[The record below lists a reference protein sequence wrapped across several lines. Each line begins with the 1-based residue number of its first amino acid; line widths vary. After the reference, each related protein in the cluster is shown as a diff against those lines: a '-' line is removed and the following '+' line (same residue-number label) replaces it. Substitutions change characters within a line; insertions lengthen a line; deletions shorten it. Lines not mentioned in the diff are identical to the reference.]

1 MGQIISQQID
11 LVNRPDDNFIC
22 QNPAMS
28 PYHPLTF
35 GERLKQARKAKAL
48 SQSALAK
55 KAGISQSIISD
66 AEKGKYLSSKASPQ
80 IADALGVSAIWLATG
95 KGPMQL
101 PEARQTA
108 PIIRV
113 QDRGAI
119 PRSHDDSLA
128 LSPFQGSAAGVYA
141 LPVFTWT
148 EAAMANATHHERP
161 KTYPF
166 PEPKEAGRLIVL
178 IQDDDSMAANT
189 GPSFPRGTELI
200 IDIDGTPHPGDFVL
214 VEGAGRAHLRQFSQD
229 VTGEIYRPLNAQY
242 KTVDAAKAPCLGVLI
257 AARRTIYP

>member
-1 MGQIISQQID
+1 MGEIIGLPMPS
-11 LVNRPDDNFIC
+11 VNRPTDTGLG
-22 QNPAMS
+22 QNPHMD
-28 PYHPLTF
+28 YDTTF
-35 GERLKQARKAKAL
+35 GERLKAARKAAKM
-48 SQSALAK
+48 SQAALARRS
-55 KAGISQSIISD
+55 GISQPSLSD
-66 AEKGKYLSSKASPQ
+66 FEGGKYLSSKLTPQ

-95 KGPMQL
+95 KGPMRL
-101 PEARQTA
+101 PVRRAYPPDESLQNSGGMTRTN
-108 PIIRV
+108 
-113 QDRGAI
+113 
-119 PRSHDDSLA
+119 DDSLA

-178 IQDDDSMAANT
+178 IQDDDSMAAST
-189 GPSFPRGTELI
+189 GPSFPQGTELI
-200 IDIDGTPHPGDFVL
+200 IDIDGTPRPGDFVL
-214 VEGAGRAHLRQFSQD
+214 VEGAGRAHLRQLSQD

-242 KTVDAAKAPCLGVLI
+242 KTIPADGVRCIGVLI